1 MTVFTSGNLDVR
13 RALARRQY
21 GHQVL
26 EKIVIVL
33 SEIAVC
39 ADDQMSVHI
48 HTEKQDGRHLD
59 GIFDGHDFTLIGR
72 RVG

>member
-21 GHQVL
+21 GHQDL
-26 EKIVIVL
+26 EKMVMVL

-39 ADDQMSVHI
+39 ADDQMLAYV
-48 HTEKQDGRHLD
+48 HTEKQDGSAP
-59 GIFDGHDFTLIGR
+59 R
-72 RVG
+72 RYL